1 MNHNELHI
9 RRWVATVIVLSAIA
23 GGVLLAIGVRNW
35 SSGDVYGAPGLAGV
49 KIARDSAPIPLG
61 SFANGFSSV
70 LKPALPAVVNV
81 HSSKVVKQKGSQ
93 MPFFNDPFFQQ
104 FFGNQFG
111 QQMQPQPEREMSL
124 GSGVIITADGTILTN
139 NHVISGA
146 SDIKVTLN
154 DKRTFTAKLVGT
166 DPLTD
171 VAVLKIN
178 ASNLP
183 TLTFGDSTKLQ
194 VGDVVFA
201 IGDPFGI
208 GETATMGI
216 VSATSRG
223 PQPGFQIEQYQN
235 FIQTDAA
242 INPGNSGGALID
254 LHGDLIGINT
264 AILTGGNSEGNVGI
278 GFAIPIDM
286 ARSVMKQIVEH
297 GKVVRGYL
305 GLLPEDVSEALAKQ
319 FGLSQPTGALV
330 AQVEANTPASRAG
343 IKRGDIILKVNGQ
356 TIENGNDLRLR
367 ISQTPPGTT
376 VNVTLWRDNRSED
389 VKVTLGELP
398 NQQSAENNEG
408 ENGGPGT
415 MQGVQVQTVT
425 PDMTQDLGVPNGT
438 RGVVITAV
446 DPASQAAAAGLDRGI
461 VILEVNHKP
470 VTNTQEYRQAVS
482 AADDHSVLLL
492 VMPPNQEGSGATQY
506 VVVEPH

>member
-1 MNHNELHI
+1 MNDNELHI
-9 RRWVATVIVLSAIA
+9 RRWVATVVVLAAIA
-23 GGVLLAIGVRNW
+23 GGVLLAIGIRNW
-35 SSGDVYGAPGLAGV
+35 SSGAVYGAPELAGV
-49 KIARDSAPIPLG
+49 KIVRDSAPIPLG
-61 SFANGFSSV
+61 SFANGFASV

-81 HSSKVVKQKGSQ
+81 GSSKVVKQRASQ

-111 QQMQPQPEREMSL
+111 QAQPRAEREMSL
-124 GSGVIITADGTILTN
+124 GSGVIITSDGTILTN
-139 NHVISGA
+139 NHVIDGA

-183 TLTFGDSTKLQ
+183 TLTFGDSSKLQ

-216 VSATSRG
+216 VSATNRG
-223 PQPGFQIEQYQN
+223 PEGAFQIERYQN

-264 AILTGGNSEGNVGI
+264 AILTGSGSSESGNVGI

-286 ARSVMKQIVEH
+286 AHSVMTQIVQH

-305 GLLPEDVSEALAKQ
+305 GLLPQDVSEAIAKQ

-330 AQVEANTPASRAG
+330 AQVEKDTPSARAG
-343 IKRGDIILKVNGQ
+343 IKRGDIILKFNGQ
-356 TIENGNDLRLR
+356 PVDNANDLRLR
-367 ISQTPPGTT
+367 TSQTAPGTT
-376 VNVTLWRDNRSED
+376 ITLTLWRDNRSED
-389 VKVTLGELP
+389 VRVTLGELP
-398 NQQSAENNEG
+398 NQQSAQSNEG
-408 ENGGPGT
+408 ENGSPGT
-415 MQGVQVQTVT
+415 MQGVQVETVT
-425 PDMTQDLGVPNGT
+425 PDLTQQLGIPSGT
-438 RGVVITAV
+438 KGVVITSV
-446 DPASQAAAAGLDRGI
+446 DPASPGAAAGLDKGLVI
-461 VILEVNHKP
+461 VEVNHKP
-470 VTNTQEYRQAVS
+470 VSNTDEYRQAVS
-482 AADDHSVLLL
+482 AAGDHSVLLL
-492 VMPPNQEGSGATQY
+492 FMVPNSDGATQY

>member
-9 RRWVATVIVLSAIA
+9 RRWVATVVVLAAIA
-23 GGVLLAIGVRNW
+23 GGVLLAIGIRSW
-35 SSGDVYGAPGLAGV
+35 SGGAVYGAPELAGV
-49 KIARDSAPIPLG
+49 KVARDNAPIPLG

-81 HSSKVVKQKGSQ
+81 GSSKVVKQRGSQ

-111 QQMQPQPEREMSL
+111 QAQPRAEREMSL

-166 DPLTD
+166 DPQTD
-171 VAVLKIN
+171 VAVLKID

-183 TLTFGDSTKLQ
+183 TLTFGDSSRLQ

-223 PQPGFQIEQYQN
+223 PQPGFQIETYQN

-264 AILTGGNSEGNVGI
+264 AIVTGGSSEGNVGI

-286 ARSVMKQIVEH
+286 ARSVMNQLVEH
-297 GKVVRGYL
+297 GKVIRGYM
-305 GLLPEDVSEALAKQ
+305 GLLPQDVSEAIAKQ

-330 AQVEANTPASRAG
+330 ASVDQNTPASRAG

-356 TIENGNDLRLR
+356 PINDANELRLR
-367 ISQTPPGTT
+367 ISQTPPGTA
-376 VNVTLWRDNRSED
+376 VDVTLWRDNRSED

-415 MQGVQVQTVT
+415 MQGVQVQNLTS
-425 PDMTQDLGVPNGT
+425 DLEQQLGLPSGT
-438 RGVVITAV
+438 RGVVITQV
-446 DPASQAAAAGLDRGI
+446 DPASQAAAADLDRGV

-470 VTNTQEYRQAVS
+470 VANTEEYRQAVS
-482 AADDHSVLLL
+482 AAGDRSVLLL
-492 VMPPNQEGSGATQY
+492 IMVPNSNGATQY